1 MFSGHF
7 RNGGFYGRINLQAIM
22 TAIGACPKKKEEYRV
37 EREGLLPQRETKD
50 RDISR
55 SFVFLTFRIK
65 NSYKKEA
72 AKAGKCLY

>member
-1 MFSGHF
+1 MEKRVEMFSGHF

-55 SFVFLTFRIK
+55 SFVF
-65 NSYKKEA
+65 
-72 AKAGKCLY
+72 

>member
-1 MFSGHF
+1 
-7 RNGGFYGRINLQAIM
+7 M

-55 SFVFLTFRIK
+55 SFVF
-65 NSYKKEA
+65 
-72 AKAGKCLY
+72 